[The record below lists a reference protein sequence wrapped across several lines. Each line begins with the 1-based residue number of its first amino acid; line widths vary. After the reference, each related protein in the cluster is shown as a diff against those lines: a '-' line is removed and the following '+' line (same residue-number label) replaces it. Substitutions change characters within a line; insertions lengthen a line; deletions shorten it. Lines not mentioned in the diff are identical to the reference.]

1 MSKKY
6 YVRGEQIDLDYWAIE
21 LDSDCE
27 HDEENTDCYL
37 KKESLLNKPF
47 FTPFVTDINGKVL
60 GVAWEMEL

>member
-21 LDSDCE
+21 LDSDYE
-27 HDEENTDCYL
+27 HDEENT
-37 KKESLLNKPF
+37 ELNKPF
-47 FTPFVTDINGKVL
+47 FTPYVTDRNGKVL